1 MAINEGKALL
11 IDGKFTGEKKT
22 AKYLAEQLNIMIEHI
37 GVNKVCGVVTDNAPA
52 NKCAWKIL
60 NRKFTSIY
68 FYGCICHTLHLFVKE
83 QKKKNSVLTGCKLF

>member
-1 MAINEGKALL
+1 MAINEGTALL

-52 NKCAWKIL
+52 NKCA
-60 NRKFTSIY
+60 
-68 FYGCICHTLHLFVKE
+68 
-83 QKKKNSVLTGCKLF
+83 